1 MILYHGS
8 TVDIERIDLAK
19 SKPNKDFG
27 RAFYLSANYDQ
38 ALEMA
43 QFKAEFAELPPV
55 VNVYRFDE
63 KLLREFKYKRFET
76 YTEEWAHFVY
86 NHRTEPQGWMR

>member
-1 MILYHGS
+1 MILYHGT
-8 TVDIERIDLAK
+8 TVNIDRIDLMK

-27 RAFYLSANYDQ
+27 RAFYLSEDYNQ

-55 VNVYRFDE
+55 VNVYSFDE
-63 KLLREFKYKRFET
+63 KSLVTILAVWNNYQDP
-76 YTEEWAHFVY
+76 
-86 NHRTEPQGWMR
+86 RTTTSGERLFL

>member
-8 TVDIERIDLAK
+8 TVDIERIDLMK

-27 RAFYLSANYDQ
+27 RAFYLSTDYKQ

-43 QFKAEFAELPPV
+43 QFKAEFAEMPPV
-55 VNVYRFDE
+55 VNVSRSLE
-63 KLLREFKYKRFET
+63 ALYKVCR
-76 YTEEWAHFVY
+76 
-86 NHRTEPQGWMR
+86 